1 MRTTLHALSSLCLV
15 LLALTASS
23 AEAQRRRRAPRT
35 QPGTAARADADATTR
50 ARTLFGEG
58 VRFTA
63 GHNYVEAEARFR
75 EALALR
81 DAPAIRYNLAS
92 VLFEQGKYSEAQVHN
107 ERVVGDMSAPAEV
120 RESAHQLHVQIA
132 DRAGYLRVAE
142 GAVPAGAVVTID
154 GFTIEAPTLETPVAP
169 GHRTLLITGATG
181 EVVFQRELELERGAR
196 HILGLELIPRPV
208 VATVETPSR
217 PLDQEDWFWP
227 VVGTGIGVVVVVV
240 VVATVASTPNQIQEP
255 VPGNFSPGVIRW

>member
-1 MRTTLHALSSLCLV
+1 MRTTLHAISSLCLV

-35 QPGTAARADADATTR
+35 QAGPTSAEAGSTTR

-58 VRFTA
+58 VRFA
-63 GHNYVEAEARFR
+63 AARNFVEAEARFR

-92 VLFEQGKYSEAQVHN
+92 VLFEQGEYSEAQVLN
-107 ERVVGDMSAPAEV
+107 ERVVGDVSAPAEV
-120 RESAHQLHVQIA
+120 RESAHQLHAQIA
-132 DRAGYLRVAE
+132 NRAGYLRVAE

-154 GFTIEAPTLETPVAP
+154 GFVVEAPTLETPVAP
-169 GHRTLLITGATG
+169 GPRTLLITGAAG
-181 EVVFQRELELERGAR
+181 EVVLRRELDLAVGAR

-208 VATVETPSR
+208 VLVAETPSR
-217 PLDQEDWFWP
+217 ALDQEDWFWP
-227 VVGTGIGVVVVVV
+227 VVGTGIGAVVVVV
-240 VVATVASTPNQIQEP
+240 VVASVATSPTPVQEP
-255 VPGNFSPGVIRW
+255 ISGNFSPGVVRW